1 MKSNLLK
8 YGFIIIIVGLLFYGT
23 YVIYQ
28 NNQEQEETAPT
39 VVEEAVV
46 TEKKNLRIGLAE
58 FDNINPLISKNKEVL
73 QVASLVYE
81 PLVKVTEDYQIE
93 MCLAK
98 EISKVD
104 STTYIVKID
113 NQTRWQD
120 NTPFVAKDIQFTID
134 RLKEGKS
141 IYSYNVEAVSSVE
154 IVDASTVKIYLNY
167 PVSFFEYNLTF
178 PILSNN
184 QYLNEDMYASTQ
196 TPIGTGMF
204 KIGTIDSAGIELVRN
219 ESYRIKENTNLEK
232 INIYFFSSMGEVYN
246 SFKMGNIDFFGTKN
260 KEIETYIGT
269 MGYTKKEYKGREFDF
284 LAINHENT
292 ALNCTEVR
300 QAIQYAIDKNNLL
313 SSVLNNKGYVA
324 EFPLDFGCYL
334 YPENALQSTYDTE
347 KAKQTLEDGGWE
359 YKNNRWQK
367 VIDHRTVRLDFD
379 LVVWKDNGERLK
391 AAEILKEQLEAIGI
405 KITLREVNNDQ
416 YNRYLQNRNYDL
428 MISGVYNSYS
438 PELEYFLGEGNINN
452 YSNEEVK
459 TLLSEMGNITDQNL
473 LQEKMKRLL
482 EICKQEIPFIGLYR
496 SQNQIVYNTSL
507 IGDITPNNYSYF
519 YHINGW
525 VRR

>member
-28 NNQEQEETAPT
+28 NNQKQEETAPT

-98 EISKVD
+98 EVSKVD

-232 INIYFFSSMGEVYN
+232 INIY
-246 SFKMGNIDFFGTKN
+246 
-260 KEIETYIGT
+260 
-269 MGYTKKEYKGREFDF
+269 
-284 LAINHENT
+284 
-292 ALNCTEVR
+292 
-300 QAIQYAIDKNNLL
+300 
-313 SSVLNNKGYVA
+313 
-324 EFPLDFGCYL
+324 
-334 YPENALQSTYDTE
+334 
-347 KAKQTLEDGGWE
+347 
-359 YKNNRWQK
+359 
-367 VIDHRTVRLDFD
+367 
-379 LVVWKDNGERLK
+379 
-391 AAEILKEQLEAIGI
+391 
-405 KITLREVNNDQ
+405 
-416 YNRYLQNRNYDL
+416 
-428 MISGVYNSYS
+428 
-438 PELEYFLGEGNINN
+438 
-452 YSNEEVK
+452 
-459 TLLSEMGNITDQNL
+459 
-473 LQEKMKRLL
+473 
-482 EICKQEIPFIGLYR
+482 
-496 SQNQIVYNTSL
+496 
-507 IGDITPNNYSYF
+507 
-519 YHINGW
+519 
-525 VRR
+525 

>member
-98 EISKVD
+98 EVSKVD

-167 PVSFFEYNLTF
+167 PVSFL
-178 PILSNN
+178 
-184 QYLNEDMYASTQ
+184 
-196 TPIGTGMF
+196 
-204 KIGTIDSAGIELVRN
+204 
-219 ESYRIKENTNLEK
+219 
-232 INIYFFSSMGEVYN
+232 
-246 SFKMGNIDFFGTKN
+246 
-260 KEIETYIGT
+260 
-269 MGYTKKEYKGREFDF
+269 
-284 LAINHENT
+284 
-292 ALNCTEVR
+292 
-300 QAIQYAIDKNNLL
+300 
-313 SSVLNNKGYVA
+313 
-324 EFPLDFGCYL
+324 
-334 YPENALQSTYDTE
+334 
-347 KAKQTLEDGGWE
+347 
-359 YKNNRWQK
+359 
-367 VIDHRTVRLDFD
+367 
-379 LVVWKDNGERLK
+379 
-391 AAEILKEQLEAIGI
+391 
-405 KITLREVNNDQ
+405 
-416 YNRYLQNRNYDL
+416 
-428 MISGVYNSYS
+428 
-438 PELEYFLGEGNINN
+438 
-452 YSNEEVK
+452 
-459 TLLSEMGNITDQNL
+459 NIT
-473 LQEKMKRLL
+473 
-482 EICKQEIPFIGLYR
+482 
-496 SQNQIVYNTSL
+496 
-507 IGDITPNNYSYF
+507 
-519 YHINGW
+519 
-525 VRR
+525 